1 MPVVGLDTQT
11 LASHEAQSGNLESA
25 TWKCYH
31 TATPAVGDWNY
42 LSLQLKQLDG
52 DPDVYG
58 MFYNASDAA
67 RYPTGNT
74 LGWDFRE
81 VSSSTRDFVQLSVQR
96 QRWAHT
102 NAVGVYLC
110 VTAYGD
116 HVTSYELRSMFT
128 KCPGGFTQG
137 EGTESVATVCS
148 AVSGAA
154 GEVPGR
160 CDEATGECV
169 CEAYEDHTFVKPEGS
184 EHDDVP
190 SELGFDSCG
199 SRIDFVPAGSK
210 EKTWEDVS
218 LEADS
223 WAFYRFEI
231 TDDDYQVLVTM
242 ERDETDGGSARLFL
256 RHETLPDSRWGHH
269 DLPDDFV

>member
-81 VSSSTRDFVQLSVQR
+81 VSSSSRDFVQLSVQR

-137 EGTESVATVCS
+137 EGTEDANSVATVCS
-148 AVSGAA
+148 AVICSI
-154 GEVPGR
+154 
-160 CDEATGECV
+160 
-169 CEAYEDHTFVKPEGS
+169 F
-184 EHDDVP
+184 
-190 SELGFDSCG
+190 L
-199 SRIDFVPAGSK
+199 SK
-210 EKTWEDVS
+210 I
-218 LEADS
+218 LLA
-223 WAFYRFEI
+223 
-231 TDDDYQVLVTM
+231 VL
-242 ERDETDGGSARLFL
+242 S
-256 RHETLPDSRWGHH
+256 SS
-269 DLPDDFV
+269 

>member
-1 MPVVGLDTQT
+1 MMGHWDIVEVLLREGHAPDVTGTNGATALMV
-11 LASHEAQSGNLESA
+11 AAQSGNLESA

-81 VSSSTRDFVQLSVQR
+81 VSSSSRDLVQLSVQR

-137 EGTESVATVCS
+137 EGTEDANSVATVCS
-148 AVSGAA
+148 AVSGGWPLLA
-154 GEVPGR
+154 GVVTRRRPWR
-160 CDEATGECV
+160 M
-169 CEAYEDHTFVKPEGS
+169 
-184 EHDDVP
+184 P
-190 SELGFDSCG
+190 SETLSTSTRAA
-199 SRIDFVPAGSK
+199 SR
-210 EKTWEDVS
+210 
-218 LEADS
+218 
-223 WAFYRFEI
+223 
-231 TDDDYQVLVTM
+231 
-242 ERDETDGGSARLFL
+242 
-256 RHETLPDSRWGHH
+256 
-269 DLPDDFV
+269 